1 MIQPKIDYGISVW
14 GYCSDANR
22 RLIVRLQH
30 RAARI
35 ITGNMDYVNTR
46 GENLVKELGW
56 QSIENRRDY
65 FTAVLMYRCIN
76 EIAPRRLIDGLVMTS
91 ETHELHTRSTAN
103 KTVQVPEP
111 KCELFRNSF
120 RYQGAL
126 LWNRLPSYLQ
136 NASDIHSF
144 KRLYKMHYFK

>member
-1 MIQPKIDYGISVW
+1 MIQPKLDYGISVW

-56 QSIENRRDY
+56 QSIENRRDC

-76 EIAPRRLIDGLVMTS
+76 EIAPRRLID
-91 ETHELHTRSTAN
+91 EA
-103 KTVQVPEP
+103 
-111 KCELFRNSF
+111 
-120 RYQGAL
+120 
-126 LWNRLPSYLQ
+126 
-136 NASDIHSF
+136 
-144 KRLYKMHYFK
+144 